1 MDISTLTTFKLYLEF
16 IFSQYALSVFIVK
29 AEKLTF
35 VWGNI
40 RCYSEEGGTY
50 RYHRLLKC

>member
-1 MDISTLTTFKLYLEF
+1 MDISTLTNIKLYLEF